1 MFPLTVFISHS
12 VSDFAFTNVYSP
24 KFFDIN
30 NYYKHLIWVVL
41 VFLAFNFDML
51 KGWGLLIVLF
61 SIVIHILIDI
71 FRINR
76 QRTDLVFEVSSL
88 VVFLFI
94 SYLFRSF
101 FKSSFISEV
110 FQFYIVGMVV
120 STSFGSY
127 LFRTF
132 NVLERQQKDTVGASE
147 RLAIYI
153 FALANN
159 YLWVVIAIA
168 AGLAYKLIFD
178 KKKNIKE
185 LFFSPIYGLISS
197 ILWNYLMVTL
207 F

>member
-1 MFPLTVFISHS
+1 
-12 VSDFAFTNVYSP
+12 
-24 KFFDIN
+24 
-30 NYYKHLIWVVL
+30 
-41 VFLAFNFDML
+41 
-51 KGWGLLIVLF
+51 
-61 SIVIHILIDI
+61 
-71 FRINR
+71 
-76 QRTDLVFEVSSL
+76 
-88 VVFLFI
+88 
-94 SYLFRSF
+94 
-101 FKSSFISEV
+101 
-110 FQFYIVGMVV
+110 MVV

-185 LFFSPIYGLISS
+185 LFFFTDIWI
-197 ILWNYLMVTL
+197 
-207 F
+207 

>member
-1 MFPLTVFISHS
+1 MGCSSISG
-12 VSDFAFTNVYSP
+12 
-24 KFFDIN
+24 
-30 NYYKHLIWVVL
+30 
-41 VFLAFNFDML
+41 FNFDML